1 MPAKK
6 CVTEEEAAA
15 TCLCC
20 KTRMAA
26 RAVTRAYDRALRST
40 GLRITQFTILVAASV
55 AGGVPLGRLA
65 QILGLERTTLTRNLS
80 VLERDGLIQM
90 TNLDGRTRNVL
101 IAPVGK
107 ARLNAALPLWNR
119 AQEKLRQR
127 FGPQK
132 WEMLQDDLTRLADA
146 A

>member
-1 MPAKK
+1 MPVKK
-6 CVTEEEAAA
+6 RVTEDEAAT

-65 QILGLERTTLTRNLS
+65 EILGLERTTLTRNLA

-90 TNLDGRTRNVL
+90 TNLDGRTRNAL
-101 IAPVGK
+101 IASAGK

-119 AQEKLRQR
+119 AQEKLRQK

-132 WEMLQDDLTRLADA
+132 WEILQDDLTKLADA

>member
-6 CVTEEEAAA
+6 RVTEEEAAR
-15 TCLCC
+15 TCLCR

-40 GLRITQFTILVAASV
+40 GLRITQFTILVAANV
-55 AGGVPLGRLA
+55 ADGVPLGRLA
-65 QILGLERTTLTRNLS
+65 EILGLERTTLTRNLS
-80 VLERDGLIQM
+80 ILERDGLIRV

-101 IAPVGK
+101 IAPAGR

-119 AQEKLRQR
+119 AQEKLRQK
-127 FGPQK
+127 FGAQK
-132 WEMLQDDLTRLADA
+132 WEILQEDLTKLADA